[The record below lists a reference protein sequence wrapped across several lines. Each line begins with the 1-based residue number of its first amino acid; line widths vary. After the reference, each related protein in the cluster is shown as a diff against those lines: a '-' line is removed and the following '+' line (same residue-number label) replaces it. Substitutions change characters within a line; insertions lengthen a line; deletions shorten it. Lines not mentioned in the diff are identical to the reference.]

1 MDTKKRRSPLVQGRL
16 EIPVVVVVEM
26 EATPRNTEISNR
38 GKQLVVAGYKETD
51 S

>member
-1 MDTKKRRSPLVQGRL
+1 MDTKNRRSPLVQRGL
-16 EIPVVVVVEM
+16 EITVVVVIEM
-26 EATPRNTEISNR
+26 ETTPRNTEIGNR